1 MQNKWIRVKDR
12 LPNRSGQYLCASG
25 SQYIKT
31 AWFSKNL
38 YKVDKY
44 DFADKKGK
52 SGFYNYDSEW
62 GYYETDVAYWMP
74 LPKLPKG
81 LNVNAE

>member
-1 MQNKWIRVKDR
+1 MQNEWISVKDR
-12 LPNRSGQYLCASG
+12 LPEKNGQYLCVSG
-25 SQYIKT
+25 DAYIRT

-44 DFADKKGK
+44 DFINRKGK
-52 SGFYNYDSEW
+52 SGFYNYGEY

-74 LPKLPKG
+74 IPKLPKG
-81 LNVNAE
+81 LNVNAK